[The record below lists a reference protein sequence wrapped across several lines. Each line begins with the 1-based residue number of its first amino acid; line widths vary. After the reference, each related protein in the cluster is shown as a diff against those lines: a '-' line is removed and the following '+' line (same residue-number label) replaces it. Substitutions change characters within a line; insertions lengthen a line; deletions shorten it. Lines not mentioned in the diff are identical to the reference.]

1 MDVITGSNCWEPVF
15 NQPVEG
21 IPIHYILLAAVN
33 ALCGGSLKF
42 FYVGIDGGL

>member
-1 MDVITGSNCWEPVF
+1 VF

-21 IPIHYILLAAVN
+21 IPIHYILHYVLLAAVN
-33 ALCGGSLKF
+33 ALCGGSLKS